1 MAVTQAQVAQLY
13 VALFNRAPEGAGL
26 NAWVSAGA
34 AKTQAQIADDM
45 LKAPAVQSYFN
56 GSIDS
61 DKGYIENIYKNI
73 LGKDYSQD
81 PAGIDAW
88 VRHLQAGHTRGETLT
103 KLFEVAASAEAKA
116 ADPRAAKIFENKSAV
131 AAYMA
136 EKIGD
141 IGKDGSGNFDYA
153 PFQEIIRT
161 TNESNLEAQKAKIDE
176 LASKGVEKSLTD
188 GLDNITG
195 TAGND
200 VFNGVYYAGNGTQ
213 KSTLSPLDKIDGG
226 AGKDTLNLT
235 VFKNDAPQNLTTT
248 ELQNIF
254 KGVSS
259 VENLNLISE
268 TGFDAA
274 GVKFNFGLEN
284 LNISTIG
291 DVSISE
297 TDATNKVSVNTTGK
311 ISLNAKNAQII
322 DISAKSDVTLIAQDA
337 KTVNVNSEGK
347 ANIAA
352 TAAQTLNLKA
362 KGETEVV
369 TSAKTVNIDL
379 KSKTNALKNFTTQ
392 ATDLT
397 LANLKINDT
406 SGNNV
411 LIAYG
416 AKKISVTDVDFGA
429 NSIRTDE
436 RDVDFTMSYADEG
449 LAKLSSSAAD
459 KVKTLNLHAKAGK
472 KGQLDL
478 GNIASLTKV
487 AVDGGMREFAMDL
500 SAQTNLTNFD
510 SSAYEGGFSS
520 LKLKNVQNATAKL
533 GSGDDFV
540 EIDSAANTH
549 SIDGGAGEDTMVV
562 TSAVATA
569 ATNKLSL
576 LNFENLKITDA
587 LSGAV
592 DMTKWANLSSV
603 TLAGGAG
610 AGAKIDNLANNSTI
624 VVENA
629 AIANDIAVNIKDAA
643 SGADDT
649 LILKINPKANTAGLD
664 NTGNFV
670 IDGIENVRIASNADT
685 AKTAAAKNVINLN
698 ASDATKCALSGVYVS
713 GDGNTELKLGAN
725 IVKIK
730 GVDASSLTGKFTFD
744 VGNHVERGGV
754 VKGGSG
760 DDTLSFDSVAGLK
773 ITGGAGND
781 VFKVGKLGA
790 EANSPFGTDKLSSI
804 TDFSKGD
811 KLYTGGAAAES
822 NSIAKYNSDASLD
835 FANNLR
841 EAEKAAAQHASK
853 SAYFTYQSNT
863 YIVTSDGV
871 QGVGQ
876 DDYVTKLAG
885 TVDLS
890 GARVDSDHNIVL

>member
-56 GSIDS
+56 GSIDT

-88 VRHLQAGHTRGETLT
+88 VRHLQAGHTRGETLA

-188 GLDNITG
+188 GLDNIAG

-200 VFNGVYYAGNGTQ
+200 VFNGVYYTGNGTQ

-235 VFKNDAPQNLTTT
+235 VFKNDSPQNLTTT

-254 KGVSS
+254 KGVSN

-311 ISLNAKNAQII
+311 VSLNAKNAQNI

-362 KGETEVV
+362 NGETEVA

-392 ATDLT
+392 AADLT

-416 AKKISVTDVDFGA
+416 AKKISVTDIDFGA

-449 LAKLSSSAAD
+449 IAKLSSSVAD

-510 SSAYEGGFSS
+510 SSAYEGGFSN

-533 GSGDDFV
+533 GGGDDFV

-549 SIDGGAGEDTMVV
+549 SIDGGKGEDTMVV

-592 DMTKWANLSSV
+592 DMTKWANLGSV

-670 IDGIENVRIASNADT
+670 IDGIENVRIVSSADT
-685 AKTAAAKNVINLN
+685 AKTASAKNVINLN
-698 ASDATKCALSGVYVS
+698 ASDATKSALSGVYVS

-725 IVKIK
+725 IVKI
-730 GVDASSLTGKFTFD
+730 
-744 VGNHVERGGV
+744 
-754 VKGGSG
+754 
-760 DDTLSFDSVAGLK
+760 
-773 ITGGAGND
+773 
-781 VFKVGKLGA
+781 
-790 EANSPFGTDKLSSI
+790 
-804 TDFSKGD
+804 
-811 KLYTGGAAAES
+811 
-822 NSIAKYNSDASLD
+822 
-835 FANNLR
+835 
-841 EAEKAAAQHASK
+841 
-853 SAYFTYQSNT
+853 
-863 YIVTSDGV
+863 
-871 QGVGQ
+871 
-876 DDYVTKLAG
+876 
-885 TVDLS
+885 
-890 GARVDSDHNIVL
+890 

>member
-56 GSIDS
+56 GSIDT

-188 GLDNITG
+188 GLDNIAG

-311 ISLNAKNAQII
+311 VSLNAKNAQDI

-362 KGETEVV
+362 NGETEVA

-449 LAKLSSSAAD
+449 LAKLSSSAGD

-500 SAQTNLTNFD
+500 SAQINLTNFD
-510 SSAYEGGFSS
+510 SSAYEGNFSN

-533 GSGDDFV
+533 GGGDDFV

-569 ATNKLSL
+569 TTNKLSL

-670 IDGIENVRIASNADT
+670 IDGIENVRISSSADT

-713 GDGNTELKLGAN
+713 GDGDTELKLGAN
-725 IVKIK
+725 ILKIK

-744 VGNHVERGGV
+744 AGNHVERGGV

-760 DDTLSFDSVAGLK
+760 DDTLSFGSVAGLK

-811 KLYTGGAAAES
+811 KLYTGGAAVES
-822 NSIAKYNSDASLD
+822 NSIAKYDSDASLD

-841 EAEKAAAQHASK
+841 EAEKVAAQHASK

>member
-56 GSIDS
+56 GSIDT

-188 GLDNITG
+188 GLDNIMG

-254 KGVSS
+254 KGVSN

-268 TGFDAA
+268 TQFDAA

-291 DVSISE
+291 DVSVSE

-311 ISLNAKNAQII
+311 VSLNAKNAQII
-322 DISAKSDVTLIAQDA
+322 DISSKSDVTLIAQDA

-362 KGETEVV
+362 NGETEVA

-379 KSKTNALKNFTTQ
+379 KIKTNALKNFTTQ
-392 ATDLT
+392 AADLT

-436 RDVDFTMSYADEG
+436 RDVDFTMS
-449 LAKLSSSAAD
+449 
-459 KVKTLNLHAKAGK
+459 
-472 KGQLDL
+472 
-478 GNIASLTKV
+478 
-487 AVDGGMREFAMDL
+487 
-500 SAQTNLTNFD
+500 
-510 SSAYEGGFSS
+510 
-520 LKLKNVQNATAKL
+520 
-533 GSGDDFV
+533 
-540 EIDSAANTH
+540 
-549 SIDGGAGEDTMVV
+549 
-562 TSAVATA
+562 
-569 ATNKLSL
+569 
-576 LNFENLKITDA
+576 
-587 LSGAV
+587 
-592 DMTKWANLSSV
+592 
-603 TLAGGAG
+603 
-610 AGAKIDNLANNSTI
+610 
-624 VVENA
+624 
-629 AIANDIAVNIKDAA
+629 
-643 SGADDT
+643 
-649 LILKINPKANTAGLD
+649 
-664 NTGNFV
+664 
-670 IDGIENVRIASNADT
+670 
-685 AKTAAAKNVINLN
+685 
-698 ASDATKCALSGVYVS
+698 
-713 GDGNTELKLGAN
+713 
-725 IVKIK
+725 
-730 GVDASSLTGKFTFD
+730 
-744 VGNHVERGGV
+744 
-754 VKGGSG
+754 
-760 DDTLSFDSVAGLK
+760 
-773 ITGGAGND
+773 
-781 VFKVGKLGA
+781 
-790 EANSPFGTDKLSSI
+790 
-804 TDFSKGD
+804 
-811 KLYTGGAAAES
+811 
-822 NSIAKYNSDASLD
+822 
-835 FANNLR
+835 
-841 EAEKAAAQHASK
+841 
-853 SAYFTYQSNT
+853 
-863 YIVTSDGV
+863 
-871 QGVGQ
+871 
-876 DDYVTKLAG
+876 
-885 TVDLS
+885 
-890 GARVDSDHNIVL
+890 

>member
-81 PAGIDAW
+81 SAGIDAW

-153 PFQEIIRT
+153 PIQEIIRT

-254 KGVSS
+254 KGVSN

-268 TGFDAA
+268 TQFDAS

-291 DVSISE
+291 DVSVSE

-311 ISLNAKNAQII
+311 VSLNAKNAQSI

-362 KGETEVV
+362 NGETEVA

-392 ATDLT
+392 AADLT

-449 LAKLSSSAAD
+449 LAKLSSSAGD

-500 SAQTNLTNFD
+500 SAQINLTNFD
-510 SSAYEGGFSS
+510 SSAYEGNFSN

-533 GSGDDFV
+533 GGGDDFV

-569 ATNKLSL
+569 TTNKLSL

-670 IDGIENVRIASNADT
+670 IDGIENVRISSSADT

-713 GDGNTELKLGAN
+713 GDGDTELKLGAN
-725 IVKIK
+725 ILKIK

-744 VGNHVERGGV
+744 AGNHVERGGV

-760 DDTLSFDSVAGLK
+760 DDTLSFGSVAGLK

-811 KLYTGGAAAES
+811 KLYTGGAAVES
-822 NSIAKYNSDASLD
+822 NSIAKYDSDASLD

-841 EAEKAAAQHASK
+841 EAEKVAAQHASN